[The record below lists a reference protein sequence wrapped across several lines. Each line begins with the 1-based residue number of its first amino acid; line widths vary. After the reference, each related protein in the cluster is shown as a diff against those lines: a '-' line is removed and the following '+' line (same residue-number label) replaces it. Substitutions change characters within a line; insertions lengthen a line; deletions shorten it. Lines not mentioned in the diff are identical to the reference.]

1 MNQKYNKG
9 PWRVCTFLASALIA
23 LVFMRALPV
32 IAVGDYEVK
41 PVDFLSDLL
50 PVDSSAAPLQTPSAV
65 AEAALL
71 DAKAEPCPKG
81 VTCIE
86 DYSAGK
92 AHGMHWF
99 YQALSKRKSLGRPVR
114 IAYFGDSFI
123 EGDILTADLRQLL
136 QKRFGGCGVGFVDTD
151 SPFTKLRAS
160 VKHTAGGWVEHNV
173 LKKEGLDMASLGV
186 SQRYAQGGAGA
197 FVEYGGVK
205 DYACL
210 DSFEVATLFL
220 KDGGGT
226 TLAGVAEKHLK
237 ALNEAHPY
245 DLIVLQFGLNVA
257 NKKQKDYKGYIKQMV
272 PVLRHF
278 KTCFPK
284 AAILIV
290 SIGDREDKT
299 NGQLTTMPGVKELLA
314 QQQTMAAE
322 AGLPFWNLY
331 EAMGGEG
338 GIRRMAEANPPEA
351 GKDYT
356 HINRRGGK
364 RVAKALYK
372 ALMHGFKEK

>member
-123 EGDILTADLRQLL
+123 EGDILTADLRQ
-136 QKRFGGCGVGFVDTD
+136 
-151 SPFTKLRAS
+151 
-160 VKHTAGGWVEHNV
+160 
-173 LKKEGLDMASLGV
+173 
-186 SQRYAQGGAGA
+186 
-197 FVEYGGVK
+197 
-205 DYACL
+205 
-210 DSFEVATLFL
+210 
-220 KDGGGT
+220 
-226 TLAGVAEKHLK
+226 
-237 ALNEAHPY
+237 
-245 DLIVLQFGLNVA
+245 
-257 NKKQKDYKGYIKQMV
+257 
-272 PVLRHF
+272 
-278 KTCFPK
+278 
-284 AAILIV
+284 
-290 SIGDREDKT
+290 
-299 NGQLTTMPGVKELLA
+299 
-314 QQQTMAAE
+314 
-322 AGLPFWNLY
+322 
-331 EAMGGEG
+331 
-338 GIRRMAEANPPEA
+338 
-351 GKDYT
+351 
-356 HINRRGGK
+356 
-364 RVAKALYK
+364 
-372 ALMHGFKEK
+372 